1 MLEEKI
7 KKLKG
12 PILVIGASGFVGVNL
27 FRELFKY
34 RQDVYGAYF
43 SSKFSWRLEGIPQA
57 RLVHLDIK
65 SKTNILKVLE
75 ETQVKTVF
83 DCSSYGA
90 YSFEQ
95 ESESIHQ
102 TNYNALVKCLEVFEN
117 CGVSAFVRAGS
128 SSEYGTNS
136 NGPAESDE
144 QTPNSH
150 YAVSKVAANA
160 AVTYFGKVRNFPVAT
175 LRLYSVYGPYEDSSR
190 LIPNLCKKALLGEL
204 PSFTSPEV
212 KRDFIHVDDVVSAFV
227 CAGYQLQENE
237 SIRGEAFNIGSE
249 QQTSLKELALL
260 TKQLFAIDS
269 EPDFG
274 SYPGREWDLDRWVSN
289 SQKAKKM
296 LDWSA
301 SKTLKVGIKE
311 TAIWWDGFKE
321 RSPAEMTKK
330 NGHRSRSITAI
341 IACYKDE
348 PAIPHMYKR
357 LVETFTELN
366 IDYEIIFVN
375 DCSPDN
381 SRETILSLSQKDS
394 KVIGINHSRNFGSQA
409 AFRSGMAVASKDA
422 CVLLDGD
429 LQDPPELIKEFYVKW
444 LEGND
449 VVYGIRTKREMPA
462 GTEFFYKSFYKVF
475 SYLSEINIPQ
485 NAGDFSL
492 IDKKVVKWIL
502 SCGESDVFLRG
513 LRAYVG
519 FKQAGVEYIR
529 PERMFGVST
538 NNWVRNIG
546 WAKRGIF
553 SFSKMPLH
561 LLTAFGGITLLL
573 SILFSFTTVAIRL
586 IDPELVPKGL
596 TSISLLIML
605 FGAAT
610 ILGLGILGEYI
621 GKILDEVKGRPEYI
635 RASMIKDGKEIN
647 E

>member
-27 FRELFKY
+27 FRELFKH
-34 RQDVYGAYF
+34 RQDVYGAYC
-43 SSKFSWRLEGIPQA
+43 SSKSSWRLEGIQQDH
-57 RLVHLDIK
+57 LVQLDIR

-102 TNYNALVKCLEVFEN
+102 TNYNSLVNCLEVFEN
-117 CGVSAFVRAGS
+117 FGVSAFVRAGS
-128 SSEYGTNS
+128 SSEYGINS
-136 NGPAESDE
+136 NGPAESDK
-144 QTPNSH
+144 QIPNSH

-160 AVTYFGKVRNFPVAT
+160 AVTYFGKIRDFPVAT

-190 LIPNLCKKALLGEL
+190 LIPNLCKKALLRDL

-237 SIRGEAFNIGSE
+237 NVRGEAFNIGSE

-260 TKQLFAIDS
+260 TKQLFAIDC

-274 SYPGREWDLDRWVSN
+274 SYPSREWDLERWVSN
-289 SQKAKKM
+289 CKKAKEV

-301 SKTLKVGIKE
+301 VKSLEVGIKE
-311 TAIWWDGFKE
+311 TALWWDSFKQKV
-321 RSPAEMTKK
+321 PAETTKK
-330 NGHRSRSITAI
+330 DIHQSRSITAI

-348 PAIPHMYKR
+348 LAIPYMYKR

-375 DCSPDN
+375 DCSPDR
-381 SRETILSLSQKDS
+381 SREAILSLSQKDHR
-394 KVIGINHSRNFGSQA
+394 VLGINHSRNFGSQA

-429 LQDPPELIKEFYVKW
+429 LQDPPELIKDFYAKW
-444 LEGND
+444 LDGND
-449 VVYGIRTKREMPA
+449 VVYGIRTKREMPT

-502 SCGESDVFLRG
+502 SCDESDVFLRG

-519 FKQAGVEYIR
+519 FKQAGVEYLR

-553 SFSKMPLH
+553 SFSKVPLH
-561 LLTAFGGITLLL
+561 LLTACGGVTLTL
-573 SILFSFTTVAIRL
+573 SIIFSILAISIRL
-586 IDPELVPKGL
+586 VEPELVPRGL

-605 FGAAT
+605 FGSAT

-621 GKILDEVKGRPEYI
+621 GKILDEVKSRPEYI
-635 RASMIKDGKEIN
+635 RTSIIRNGKENN